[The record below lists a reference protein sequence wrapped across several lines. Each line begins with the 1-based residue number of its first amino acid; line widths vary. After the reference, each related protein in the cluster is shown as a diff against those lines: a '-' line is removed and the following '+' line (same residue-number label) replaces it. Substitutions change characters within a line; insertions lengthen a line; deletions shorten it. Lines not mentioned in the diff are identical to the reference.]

1 MGKSKKKFLHL
12 VVAVVGIATL
22 MSCVRSNDAGGK
34 LRTDLPLQLLRDGDL
49 LFRCGTSLESRLV
62 INLDSAS
69 SEYSHVGIAI
79 NQGGRWMV
87 VHAVPGECADGVDRV
102 KVEPIDTFFMTSRAQ
117 HGAAMRLH
125 GCDAQ
130 VAHTAAAAALSKCG
144 TLFDSRYHWTDTT
157 HIYCTQLIDMAYCTA
172 GVDLLGDDQRGRL
185 QTAGS
190 IAFPSDLI
198 RRDSLT
204 TVFSF

>member
-1 MGKSKKKFLHL
+1 M
-12 VVAVVGIATL
+12 VAVVGIATL

-62 INLDSAS
+62 MNLDSAN

-79 NQGGRWMV
+79 NLDGRWMV
-87 VHAVPGECADGVDRV
+87 VHAVPGESADDVDRV
-102 KVEPIDTFFMTSRAQ
+102 KVEPVDTFFMTSRAE

-130 VAHTAAAAALSKCG
+130 EAHAAASAALSKCG
-144 TLFDSRYHWTDTT
+144 ALFDSRYRWTDTT
-157 HIYCTQLIDMAYCTA
+157 HIYCTQLIDMAYRTA
-172 GVDLLGDDQRGRL
+172 GVDLLGDDQRSRL
-185 QTAGS
+185 QTVGS